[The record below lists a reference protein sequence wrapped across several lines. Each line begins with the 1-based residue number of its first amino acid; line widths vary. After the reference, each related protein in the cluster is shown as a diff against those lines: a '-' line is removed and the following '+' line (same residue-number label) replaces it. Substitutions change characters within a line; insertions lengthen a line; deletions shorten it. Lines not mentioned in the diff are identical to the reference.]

1 VPDPLPDPIYR
12 PTAPAPTLASD
23 PEADA
28 HARTIL
34 SEGFAV
40 LRDVLSQDEVAAMRA
55 ALSPWL
61 QGKLMGRNDFEG
73 FRSERVYAL
82 LAKDPALALLVEH
95 PRLLAIVDRL
105 LAPHYLLS
113 AFLAIQVHP
122 GETPQGWHFDDGG
135 CRVPRPRAMCG
146 VSAIWALDE
155 FTPENGATELI
166 PRSHLWGDDVS
177 PVAESVRARSI
188 CMPAGSVLVFAG
200 TLQHRGGA
208 SRGPGTRLGVTP
220 QYCQPWLRQL
230 ENMALAV
237 PPEAA
242 SRLSVRVQ
250 ELLGY
255 SIAEPSFMGYVDG
268 LHPKRLVDPDYA
280 RRRRAQRTVRS

>member
-1 VPDPLPDPIYR
+1 MPDLDPVY
-12 PTAPAPTLASD
+12 APMAPPRQLAAD

-28 HARTIL
+28 HASTIRR
-34 SEGFAV
+34 EGFVV
-40 LRDVLSQDEVAAMRA
+40 LREVLSPAEVAGQRA
-55 ALSPWL
+55 ALAPYL
-61 QGKLMGRNDFEG
+61 QGKWMGRNDFEG
-73 FRSERVYAL
+73 FSSERVYAL
-82 LAKDPALALLVEH
+82 LAKDPRLALLVDH

-135 CRVPRPRAMCG
+135 CRVPRPRPMHG

-155 FTPENGATELI
+155 FTEENGATQLI
-166 PRSHLWGDDVS
+166 PRSHLWADDA
-177 PVAESVRARSI
+177 PPPHGEDAASI
-188 CMPAGSVLVFAG
+188 CMPAGSVVVFAG
-200 TLQHRGGA
+200 NLVHRGGA
-208 SRGPGTRLGVTP
+208 SRGGGTRLGVTP

-237 PPEAA
+237 PPDAA
-242 SRLSVRVQ
+242 RRLSPRIQ

-255 SIAEPSFMGYVDG
+255 SIAEPSFMGYVNG
-268 LHPKRLVDPDYA
+268 LHPKRLLDPDYA
-280 RRRRAQRTVRS
+280 QKKKKEKATPG

>member
-1 VPDPLPDPIYR
+1 VYR
-12 PTAPAPTLASD
+12 PLAPPLALAPD

-28 HARTIL
+28 HARTL
-34 SEGFAV
+34 LREGFVV
-40 LRDVLSQDEVAAMRA
+40 LHDVLSSDEVAAMRA

-73 FRSERVYAL
+73 FKSERVYAL

-155 FTPENGATELI
+155 FTPENGATEVI

-177 PVAESVRARSI
+177 PAAESGRAQSI
-188 CMPAGSVLVFAG
+188 CMPAGSVVVLAG

-208 SRGPGTRLGVTP
+208 SRGGATRLGVTP

-237 PPEAA
+237 PPAAA

-268 LHPKRLVDPDYA
+268 LHPRRLIDPDYA
-280 RRRRAQRTVRS
+280 RRRRAQRGA

>member
-1 VPDPLPDPIYR
+1 MPDLDPVY
-12 PTAPAPTLASD
+12 APMAPPRETELD

-28 HARTIL
+28 HANTIR
-34 SEGFAV
+34 SEGYVV
-40 LRDVLSQDEVAAMRA
+40 LPGVLPPAQVAAQRA
-55 ALSPWL
+55 ALAPYL

-73 FRSERVYAL
+73 FHTERVYAL

-113 AFLAIQVHP
+113 AFLAIYVHP

-135 CRVPRPRAMCG
+135 CRVPRPRPMHG

-155 FTPENGATELI
+155 FTVENGATQVI
-166 PRSHLWGDDVS
+166 PRSHLWRDDAPPPDSNEAV
-177 PVAESVRARSI
+177 SI
-188 CMPAGSVLVFAG
+188 CMPAGSVVVLAGNLV
-200 TLQHRGGA
+200 HRGGA
-208 SRGPGTRLGVTP
+208 SRGAGTRLGVTP

-237 PPEAA
+237 PPSVACG
-242 SRLSVRVQ
+242 LSPRVQ

-255 SIAEPSFMGYVDG
+255 SIAEPSFMGYVNG
-268 LHPKRLVDPDYA
+268 LHPKRLLDPDYTTK
-280 RRRRAQRTVRS
+280 RRLKPA

>member
-1 VPDPLPDPIYR
+1 VPEHDPVY
-12 PTAPAPTLASD
+12 APLAPPRELAAD

-28 HARTIL
+28 HASTIRR
-34 SEGFAV
+34 EGYLV
-40 LRDVLSQDEVAAMRA
+40 LPGVLAAGQVAALRA
-55 ALSPWL
+55 ALAPWL
-61 QGKLMGRNDFEG
+61 QGQLMGRNDFEG
-73 FRSERVYAL
+73 FQTERVYAL

-113 AFLAIQVHP
+113 AFLAIHVHP

-135 CRVPRPRAMCG
+135 CRVPRPRAMYG
-146 VSAIWALDE
+146 VSAIWALDD
-155 FTPENGATELI
+155 FTAENGATQVI
-166 PRSHLWGDDVS
+166 PRSHLWGDDAPPPDGREAV
-177 PVAESVRARSI
+177 SI
-188 CMPAGSVLVFAG
+188 CMPAGSVLVLAG
-200 TLQHRGGA
+200 SLVHRGGA
-208 SRGPGTRLGVTP
+208 SSGRTTRLGVTP

-237 PPEAA
+237 PPQLAA
-242 SRLSVRVQ
+242 GLSPRVQ

-268 LHPKRLVDPDYA
+268 LHPKRLVDPSYA
-280 RRRRAQRTVRS
+280 QKNKSKRARPS

>member
-1 VPDPLPDPIYR
+1 MPALDPVYT
-12 PTAPAPTLASD
+12 PTARPLELAPD

-28 HARTIL
+28 HASTIRQ
-34 SEGFAV
+34 EGFVV
-40 LRDVLSQDEVAAMRA
+40 LRDVLSPEQVAAMRA
-55 ALSPWL
+55 ALAPWL
-61 QGKLMGRNDFEG
+61 QGRLMGRNDFEG

-95 PRLLAIVDRL
+95 PRLLAVVDRL
-105 LAPHYLLS
+105 LSPHYLLS

-135 CRVPRPRAMCG
+135 CRVPRPRPMCG

-155 FTPENGATELI
+155 FTAENGATELI

-177 PVAESVRARSI
+177 PVSESARAQPI
-188 CMPAGSVLVFAG
+188 CMPAGSVVVFAG
-200 TLQHRGGA
+200 TLYHRGGA
-208 SRGPGTRLGVTP
+208 SRGGGTRLGVTP

-237 PPEAA
+237 PPEQA
-242 SRLSVRVQ
+242 RGLSTRVQ

-255 SIAEPSFMGYVDG
+255 SIAEPSFMGYVNG
-268 LHPKRLVDPDYA
+268 LHPKRLIDPDYA
-280 RRRRAQRTVRS
+280 QKRRASLSQGS

>member
-1 VPDPLPDPIYR
+1 MADPTPDPVYR
-12 PTAPAPTLASD
+12 PMAPPRTLAPD
-23 PEADA
+23 PEAEA
-28 HARTIL
+28 HASTIL
-34 SEGFAV
+34 REGFVV
-40 LRDVLSQDEVAAMRA
+40 LRDVLSRGEVAAMRA
-55 ALSPWL
+55 ALAPWL
-61 QGKLMGRNDFEG
+61 QGKLKGRNDFEG
-73 FRSERVYAL
+73 FESERVYAL

-155 FTPENGATELI
+155 FTHENGATEVI

-177 PVAESVRARSI
+177 PVAEGTRVQPI
-188 CMPAGSVLVFAG
+188 CMPAGSVVVFAG

-237 PPEAA
+237 PPAAA
-242 SRLSVRVQ
+242 SRLSMRVQ

-268 LHPKRLVDPDYA
+268 LHPKRLIDPDYA
-280 RRRRAQRTVRS
+280 RKRRAQRAPGS

>member
-1 VPDPLPDPIYR
+1 MADPAPDPVYR
-12 PTAPAPTLASD
+12 PMAPLPPVAPD

-28 HARTIL
+28 HADTIRQ
-34 SEGFAV
+34 EGFVV
-40 LRDVLSQDEVAAMRA
+40 LRDVLSPAQVAAMRA

-61 QGKLMGRNDFEG
+61 QGRLMGRNDFEG

-113 AFLAIQVHP
+113 AFLAIQVHS

-135 CRVPRPRAMCG
+135 CRVPRPRPMCG

-155 FTPENGATELI
+155 FTPENGATEVI

-177 PVAESVRARSI
+177 RAAESARARSI
-188 CMPAGSVLVFAG
+188 CMSAGSVVVLAG
-200 TLQHRGGA
+200 TLHHRGGA
-208 SRGPGTRLGVTP
+208 SRGGSTRLGVTP

-237 PPEAA
+237 PPALA
-242 SRLSVRVQ
+242 SCLSVRVQ

-255 SIAEPSFMGYVDG
+255 SIAEPSFMGYVNG
-268 LHPKRLVDPDYA
+268 VHPKRLIDPDYA
-280 RRRRAQRTVRS
+280 EKRRAQRTPTS

>member
-1 VPDPLPDPIYR
+1 MPDSVY
-12 PTAPAPTLASD
+12 APAAPPRPLAAD
-23 PEADA
+23 PDADA
-28 HARTIL
+28 HASAIRRDGFVVI
-34 SEGFAV
+34 EG
-40 LRDVLSQDEVAAMRA
+40 VLSPAEVAAMRA
-55 ALSPWL
+55 ALAPWL

-113 AFLAIQVHP
+113 AFLAINVHA

-135 CRVPRPRAMCG
+135 CRAPRPRPMHG
-146 VSAIWALDE
+146 VSAIWALDD
-155 FTPENGATELI
+155 FTEENGATEVI
-166 PRSHLWGDDVS
+166 PRSHLWGDDAPPPRGADAVS
-177 PVAESVRARSI
+177 IE
-188 CMPAGSVLVFAG
+188 MQAGSVVVFAG

-208 SRGPGTRLGVTP
+208 SRGGGPRLGVTP

-237 PPEAA
+237 PPDAA
-242 SRLSVRVQ
+242 RRLSPRVQ

-255 SIAEPSFMGYVDG
+255 SIAEPSFMGYVNG
-268 LHPKRLVDPDYA
+268 LHPRRLLDPDYA
-280 RRRRAQRTVRS
+280 ERKRGLRS

>member
-1 VPDPLPDPIYR
+1 VAEPASDAVYR
-12 PTAPAPTLASD
+12 PSAPPPALAPD

-28 HARTIL
+28 HVATLRR
-34 SEGFAV
+34 EGFVV
-40 LRDVLSQDEVAAMRA
+40 LPEVLSSSEVAALRA
-55 ALSPWL
+55 ALAPWL
-61 QGKLMGRNDFEG
+61 QGRFPGRNDFEG

-95 PRLLAIVDRL
+95 PRLLALVDRL

-113 AFLAIQVHP
+113 ACLAIQVHP

-135 CRVPRPRAMCG
+135 CRVPRPREMCG
-146 VSAIWALDE
+146 VSAMWALDD
-155 FTPENGATELI
+155 FTEQNGATQLI

-177 PVAESVRARSI
+177 PTAAAANARSI
-188 CMPAGSVLVFAG
+188 CMPAGSLLAFAG
-200 TLQHRGGA
+200 TLWHRGGA

-237 PPEAA
+237 PPDAA
-242 SRLSVRVQ
+242 RRLSPRVQ

-268 LHPKRLVDPDYA
+268 LHPKRLIDPEYA
-280 RRRRAQRTVRS
+280 RRRRAEREAKP

>member
-1 VPDPLPDPIYR
+1 MSDLDPVY
-12 PTAPAPTLASD
+12 APMAPPRELASD
-23 PEADA
+23 PAADA
-28 HARTIL
+28 HAGAIRRD
-34 SEGFAV
+34 GYVV
-40 LRDVLSQDEVAAMRA
+40 LERVLSPAEVAAQRA
-55 ALSPWL
+55 ALAPWL
-61 QGKLMGRNDFEG
+61 QGEHMGRNDFEG
-73 FRSERVYAL
+73 FCSERVYAL

-135 CRVPRPRAMCG
+135 CRVPRPRPMHG
-146 VSAIWALDE
+146 VSAIWALDD
-155 FTPENGATELI
+155 FTVENGATQLI
-166 PRSHLWGDDVS
+166 PRSHLWSDDAPPPKSEDAV
-177 PVAESVRARSI
+177 SI
-188 CMPAGSVLVFAG
+188 CMPAGSVVVFAG
-200 TLQHRGGA
+200 TLVHRGGA
-208 SRGPGTRLGVTP
+208 SSGGGTRLGVTP

-237 PPEAA
+237 RPEHA
-242 SRLSVRVQ
+242 RHLSPRVQ

-268 LHPKRLVDPDYA
+268 LHPKRLIDPGYA
-280 RRRRAQRTVRS
+280 QKKKRGSPA

>member
-1 VPDPLPDPIYR
+1 MPDAEAVYAPRALERELPP
-12 PTAPAPTLASD
+12 D

-28 HARTIL
+28 HAGRIRR
-34 SEGFAV
+34 EGFVV
-40 LRDVLSQDEVAAMRA
+40 LRDVLAPGEVAAMRS
-55 ALSPWL
+55 ALAPYL
-61 QGKLMGRNDFEG
+61 TGEHLGRNDFEG

-113 AFLAIQVHP
+113 AFLAIHVHP

-135 CRVPRPRAMCG
+135 CRVPRPRPMHG

-155 FTPENGATELI
+155 FTAENGATEVI
-166 PRSHLWGDDVS
+166 PRSHLWGDDAPAPSAGDAV
-177 PVAESVRARSI
+177 SI
-188 CMPAGSVLVFAG
+188 CMPAGSVVVFAG
-200 TLQHRGGA
+200 NLVHRGGA
-208 SRGPGTRLGVTP
+208 SRGGGTRLGVTP
-220 QYCQPWLRQL
+220 QYCQPWLRQI

-242 SRLSVRVQ
+242 RRLSPRLQ

-255 SIAEPSFMGYVDG
+255 SIAEPSFMGYVNG
-268 LHPKRLVDPDYA
+268 LHPKRLLDPDYA
-280 RRRRAQRTVRS
+280 RKKRAGAS